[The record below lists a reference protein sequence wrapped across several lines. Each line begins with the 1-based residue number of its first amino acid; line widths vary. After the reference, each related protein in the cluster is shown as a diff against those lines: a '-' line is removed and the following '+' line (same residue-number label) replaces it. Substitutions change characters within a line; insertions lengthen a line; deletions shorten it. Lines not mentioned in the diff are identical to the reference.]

1 MEVLKRLNQEYDEF
15 VLLKKRCFERIPS
28 FREGEECF
36 NCVAEYDENFI
47 QKTYVEMRTGLSDAR
62 FYSVVVYENY
72 QQVDDFYTY
81 DEQQAIKFAYLY
93 AHKQW
98 TGESYGDA

>member
-1 MEVLKRLNQEYDEF
+1 MEVLNRLNQEYDEF
-15 VLLKKRCFERIPS
+15 VALKKPS
-28 FREGEECF
+28 FELMDDGTYR
-36 NCVAEYDENFI
+36 CVCEYDKKDFE
-47 QKTYVEMRTGLSDAR
+47 KTYVEMRTGLSDAR
-62 FYSVVVYENY
+62 YYSVVVYENY
-72 QQVDDFYTY
+72 QQVDDLYTY

>member
-1 MEVLKRLNQEYDEF
+1 MGVLNRLNQEYDEF
-15 VLLKKRCFERIPS
+15 VALKKPS
-28 FREGEECF
+28 FELMDDGTYR
-36 NCVAEYDENFI
+36 CVCEYDKKDFE
-47 QKTYVEMRTGLSDAR
+47 KTYVEMRTGLSDAR
-62 FYSVVVYENY
+62 YYSVIVYENY
-72 QQVDDFYTY
+72 QQVDDLYTY